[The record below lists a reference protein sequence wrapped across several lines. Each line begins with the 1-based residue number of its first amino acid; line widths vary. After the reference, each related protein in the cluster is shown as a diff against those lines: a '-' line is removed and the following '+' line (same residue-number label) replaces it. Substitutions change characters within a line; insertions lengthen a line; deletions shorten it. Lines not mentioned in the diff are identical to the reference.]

1 MNNIFIFEYLSNMKG
16 KRKRKE
22 KKSAYKEKKEHLQ
35 QALYSHFFL
44 SKSCGDKIVIEMNP
58 N

>member
-16 KRKRKE
+16 KRKE
-22 KKSAYKEKKEHLQ
+22 KCIQREKRASPTSSL
-35 QALYSHFFL
+35 LPFFL
-44 SKSCGDKIVIEMNP
+44 PKTCGDKIVIEMNP